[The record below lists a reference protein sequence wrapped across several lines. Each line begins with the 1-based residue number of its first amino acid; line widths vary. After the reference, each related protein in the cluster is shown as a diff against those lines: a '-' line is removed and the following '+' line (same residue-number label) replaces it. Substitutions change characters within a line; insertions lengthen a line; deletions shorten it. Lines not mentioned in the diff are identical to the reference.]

1 VIRSFVL
8 QAGFGIALG
17 VGIAGIVGLLARSFL
32 VLLQVPYVPMIL
44 VISGLL
50 MGVAVVAA
58 FLPAM
63 RATRIEPVVALKC
76 E

>member
-1 VIRSFVL
+1 
-8 QAGFGIALG
+8 
-17 VGIAGIVGLLARSFL
+17 
-32 VLLQVPYVPMIL
+32 